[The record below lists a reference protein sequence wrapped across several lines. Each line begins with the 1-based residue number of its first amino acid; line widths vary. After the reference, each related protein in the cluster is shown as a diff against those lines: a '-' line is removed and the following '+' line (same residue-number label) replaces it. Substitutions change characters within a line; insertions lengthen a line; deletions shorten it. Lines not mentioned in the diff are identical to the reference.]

1 MCNNCKRYNL
11 KQKQDA
17 MKQYLVTAHDYTTDN
32 ALQHRMAVRP
42 FHLEGAAALKASGNF
57 IIGGAMLNDEGRMT
71 GSTMILQFE
80 TEAEL
85 ENWKATEP
93 YITQKVWEKVE
104 VTPFR
109 VANV

>member
-1 MCNNCKRYNL
+1 MN
-11 KQKQDA
+11 
-17 MKQYLVTAHDYTTDN
+17 QYLVTAYDYTNAN
-32 ALQHRMAVRP
+32 ALQHRMQIRP

-57 IIGGAMLNDEGRMT
+57 IIGGAMLDDEGRMI
-71 GSTMILQFE
+71 GSTMILQFA

-93 YITQKVWEKVE
+93 YIIEKVWEKVE
-104 VTPFR
+104 VKPFR